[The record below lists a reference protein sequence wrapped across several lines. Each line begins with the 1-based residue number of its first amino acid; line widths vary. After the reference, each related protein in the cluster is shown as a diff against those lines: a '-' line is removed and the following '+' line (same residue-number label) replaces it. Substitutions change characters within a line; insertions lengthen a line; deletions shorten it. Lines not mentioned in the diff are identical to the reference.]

1 MKYYCLFLPLEILA
15 ISVEQGLN
23 PISVGSYGEESS
35 ELFPSYRH
43 RAHSAGWWDKHKFRG
58 CGKRF

>member
-43 RAHSAGWWDKHKFRG
+43 RAHSAG
-58 CGKRF
+58 